1 MTKELLTG
9 MNFIQAVQ
17 ALVGKG
23 VGSQAGRVQVL
34 PNAGGIIVNPLI

>member
-9 MNFIQAVQ
+9 MDFIQAVQ

-23 VGSQAGRVQVL
+23 VGGQAGRVQVL
-34 PNAGGIIVNPLI
+34 PDAGRVIVNPLI